1 MEWINHLLPW
11 GLDVFGFFI
20 KAAIIILGLLLLL
33 STAIK
38 GKVEDKIT
46 VKDLNKRFKAYKNAL
61 LEEFLDKKAFKKE
74 LKSQTKGDKNNSNS
88 DGKSPTL
95 RPRSFYIHFHGDIRA
110 SAVEQLREVVTAV
123 LTVATSK
130 DEVILDL
137 ESPGGMVHGYGLAAS
152 QLQRIKDAGVPLT
165 ICVDKVAA
173 SGGYMMACLAD
184 KIIAAPFAIIGSVGV
199 VASVPN
205 FNKILKKNDIDFY
218 QITSGKFKRTLTL
231 MGEVTNEGLEK
242 FKEDIEET
250 HELFKK
256 HIKTFRP
263 QVDIERIATGEHWF
277 GQTALLL
284 NLVDALGTSDDYL
297 FKQSVH
303 RDIKEVSFSVKK
315 TLKDKIAEGL
325 ALSINR
331 VTDTVLDNLRK

>member
-74 LKSQTKGDKNNSNS
+74 LKSQTKDDKNNSKS

>member
-1 MEWINHLLPW
+1 
-11 GLDVFGFFI
+11 V
-20 KAAIIILGLLLLL
+20 L
-33 STAIK
+33 SSAIK
-38 GKVEDKIT
+38 EKSDDKIT
-46 VKDLNKRFKAYKNAL
+46 VKDLNKRFQNYKNAL
-61 LEEFLDKKAFKKE
+61 LESLLDKKAYKKE
-74 LKSQTKGDKNNSNS
+74 LKTQTKDDKNPAT
-88 DGKSPTL
+88 KS
-95 RPRSFYIHFHGDIRA
+95 RSFYVHFNGDIRA
-110 SAVEQLREVVTAV
+110 SAVQQFKEVTTAI
-123 LTVATSK
+123 LTVATK
-130 DEVILDL
+130 NDEVIVDL

-205 FNKILKKNDIDFY
+205 FNKILKKNDVDYY
-218 QITSGKFKRTLTL
+218 QVTSGKFKRTLTL
-231 MGEVTNEGLEK
+231 MGEVTAEGLEK

-263 QVDIERIATGEHWF
+263 QVDIERISTGEHWY
-277 GQTALLL
+277 GQTALQLK
-284 NLVDALGTSDDYL
+284 LVDELGTVDDYL
-297 FKQSVH
+297 FKQSQN
-303 RDIKEVSFSVKK
+303 RDIKEVSFSLKK

-325 ALSINR
+325 SASINK
-331 VTDTVLDNLRK
+331 VSDTILDKLR

>member
-1 MEWINHLLPW
+1 MELLNHILPW
-11 GLDVFGFFI
+11 GLDVLGFFI
-20 KAAIIILGLLLLL
+20 KAAIIVLALLLIL
-33 STAIK
+33 SSAIK
-38 GKVEDKIT
+38 EKLDDKIS
-46 VKDLNKRFKAYKNAL
+46 VKDLNKRFKKYKNAL

-74 LKSQTKGDKNNSNS
+74 IKSQTKSEKNNS
-88 DGKSPTL
+88 P
-95 RPRSFYIHFHGDIRA
+95 RPRSFYFHFNGDIRA
-110 SAVEQLREVVTAV
+110 SAVEQMREVVTAI
-123 LTVATSK
+123 LTVATK
-130 DEVILDL
+130 DDEVIVDL

-205 FNKILKKNDIDFY
+205 FNKILKKNDVDYY

-231 MGEVTNEGLEK
+231 MGEVTSEGLEK
-242 FKEDIEET
+242 FKEDIEDT

-263 QVDIERIATGEHWF
+263 QVDIEKIATGEHWF
-277 GQTALLL
+277 GQTALQL
-284 NLVDALGTSDDYL
+284 NLIDALGTSDDYL
-297 FKQSVH
+297 FKQSVQ
-303 RDIKEVSFSVKK
+303 RDIKEVSFNAKK
-315 TLKDKIAEGL
+315 TLKDKIAEGF
-325 ALSINR
+325 ALSANKLS
-331 VTDTVLDNLRK
+331 DTIIDKLRS

>member
-20 KAAIIILGLLLLL
+20 KAAIIILGLLLII
-33 STAIK
+33 SFAIK
-38 GKVEDKIT
+38 EKSDDKIS
-46 VKDLNKRFKAYKNAL
+46 VKDLNKRFKRYKNAL
-61 LEEFLDKKAFKKE
+61 LENFLDKKAFKKE
-74 LKSQTKGDKNNSNS
+74 LKTQSKDEKT
-88 DGKSPTL
+88 PLL
-95 RPRSFYIHFHGDIRA
+95 RPRSFYIHFDGDIRA
-110 SAVEQLREVVTAV
+110 SAVVQLREVVTAI
-123 LTVATSK
+123 LTVATNK

-205 FNKILKKNDIDFY
+205 FNKILKKNDVDYY

-250 HELFKK
+250 HELFKA

-263 QVDIERIATGEHWF
+263 KVDIERIATGEHWY
-277 GQTALLL
+277 GQTALQL

-297 FKQSVH
+297 FKQSAH
-303 RDIKEVSFSVKK
+303 RDIKEISFTVKK
-315 TLKDKIAEGL
+315 SFKDKLTDGL
-325 ALSINR
+325 VSVIDKVSNS
-331 VTDTVLDNLRK
+331 VLDKLRG

>member
-38 GKVEDKIT
+38 GKVEDKIS
-46 VKDLNKRFKAYKNAL
+46 VKDLNKRFKKYKNAL

-74 LKSQTKGDKNNSNS
+74 LNAQTKGDKSSSKN
-88 DGKSPTL
+88 PTL
-95 RPRSFYIHFHGDIRA
+95 RPRSFYIHFNGDIRA
-110 SAVEQLREVVTAV
+110 SAVEQLREVVTAI

-130 DEVILDL
+130 DEVIVDL

-205 FNKILKKNDIDFY
+205 FNKILKKNDVDYY

-231 MGEVTNEGLEK
+231 MGEVTAEGLEK

-277 GQTALLL
+277 GQTALQL

>member
-1 MEWINHLLPW
+1 MEWFNHLLPW
-11 GLDVFGFFI
+11 GLDVLGFFI
-20 KAAIIILGLLLLL
+20 KAAIIISGLLLLV
-33 STAIK
+33 SAAIK
-38 GKVEDKIT
+38 GKTEDKIS
-46 VKDLNKRFKAYKNAL
+46 VKNLNDRFKKYKNLL
-61 LEEFLDKKAFKKE
+61 LEELLDAKAFKKE
-74 LKSQTKGDKNNSNS
+74 LKSQTNVDKN
-88 DGKSPTL
+88 PTL
-95 RPRSFYIHFHGDIRA
+95 RPRSFYIHFNGDIRA
-110 SAVEQLREVVTAV
+110 SAVEQLREVVTAI
-123 LTVATSK
+123 LTVATNK
-130 DEVILDL
+130 DEVIVDL

-205 FNKILKKNDIDFY
+205 FNKILKKNDVDYY

-231 MGEVTNEGLEK
+231 MGEVTTDGLEK

-277 GQTALLL
+277 GQTALQL

-297 FKQSVH
+297 FKQSVQ
-303 RDIKEVSFSVKK
+303 RDIKEVTFNAKK

-325 ALSINR
+325 VFSINR
-331 VTDTVLDNLRK
+331 VTDTVLENLRR